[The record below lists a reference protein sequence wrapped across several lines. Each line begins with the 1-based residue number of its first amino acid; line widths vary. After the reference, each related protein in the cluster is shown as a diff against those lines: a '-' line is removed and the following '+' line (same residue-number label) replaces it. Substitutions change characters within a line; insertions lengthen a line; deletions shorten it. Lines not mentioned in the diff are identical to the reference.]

1 MLTFSLLFLP
11 QQRLEMEIIL
21 KYSPFKTE
29 DEFFAQF
36 DKIEGNTGTVVIVYN
51 MKLLDSGDPEL
62 DVLSDPT
69 DILLA
74 NPESDFDSD
83 EG

>member
-1 MLTFSLLFLP
+1 
-11 QQRLEMEIIL
+11 MEIIL

-62 DVLSDPT
+62 DVLSDRT

>member
-1 MLTFSLLFLP
+1 MLLFFL

>member
-1 MLTFSLLFLP
+1 
-11 QQRLEMEIIL
+11 MEIIL

>member
-1 MLTFSLLFLP
+1 
-11 QQRLEMEIIL
+11 MEIIL
-21 KYSPFKTE
+21 KHSPFKTE

>member
-1 MLTFSLLFLP
+1 
-11 QQRLEMEIIL
+11 MEIIL
-21 KYSPFKTE
+21 KYSPLKTE

>member
-1 MLTFSLLFLP
+1 MLTFSLLFPL

>member
-1 MLTFSLLFLP
+1 MLTFSLLFLL

>member
-1 MLTFSLLFLP
+1 MLTFSFLFLL

>member
-1 MLTFSLLFLP
+1 MTFSLLFLL